1 MKLIIAIVQDRDIV
15 RLEEELTS
23 NHFRMT
29 KLASTG
35 GFLKSG
41 NTTVLIG
48 LEDEKIPMCMRII
61 ERCCKSRETTTNMM
75 SVNMPG
81 TNYMTF
87 PVDVLVG
94 GATVLV
100 IDVEKYVRF

>member
-1 MKLIIAIVQDRDIV
+1 MKLIIAIVQDRDMI
-15 RLEEELTS
+15 RLQEELTS
-23 NHFRMT
+23 NDFRMT

-41 NTTVLIG
+41 NSTVLIG
-48 LEDEKIPMCMRII
+48 LEDEKVPACMRII
-61 ERCCKSRETTTNMM
+61 ETCCKSRETTTNMM
-75 SVNMPG
+75 SVTMPG
-81 TNYMTF
+81 TNYVSY

-100 IDVEKYVRF
+100 VDVEKYVRF